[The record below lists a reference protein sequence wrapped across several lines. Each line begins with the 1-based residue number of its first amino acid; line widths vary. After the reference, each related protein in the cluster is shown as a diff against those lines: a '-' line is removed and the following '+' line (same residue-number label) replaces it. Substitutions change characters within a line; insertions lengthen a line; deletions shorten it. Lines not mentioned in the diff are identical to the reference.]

1 MSGITLLNNHIENR
15 ISSLR
20 TKLETKNGLR
30 IMETHSPLS
39 AMLVE
44 NIKFDN
50 SKEVIEY
57 DGFWSS
63 SLTDS
68 TIRGKP
74 DIELI
79 DIGHRLSAVSEIFDV
94 TSKPLIFDADTGGK
108 IEHIIYSIAT
118 AERLGISAIIIE
130 DKEGLKK
137 NSLLGNDVYQR
148 QAKPEEFAK
157 KISAAAKA
165 AKTDEF
171 MVIARIE
178 SLILDAGMA
187 DALFRANL
195 YVEAG
200 AKGIMIHSR
209 KYDPTEIF
217 IFAKKFKESHPTITL
232 VCVPTSFNQVKF
244 DDLVS
249 HGYNIV
255 IYANHLLRAAY
266 PAMKYVAEMI
276 LKNGRTQEI
285 ESNCMSI
292 NDILEL
298 IPGTK

>member
-1 MSGITLLNNHIENR
+1 
-15 ISSLR
+15 
-20 TKLETKNGLR
+20 
-30 IMETHSPLS
+30 METHSPLS
-39 AMLVE
+39 AMLIE
-44 NIKFDN
+44 NIQFNN
-50 SKEVIEY
+50 SNEVIEY

-79 DIGHRLSAVSEIFDV
+79 DIAHRLSAVSEIFDV

-108 IEHIIYSIAT
+108 IEHIIYSIST

-187 DALFRANL
+187 DALFRADL

-209 KYDPTEIF
+209 KSDPTEIF

-244 DDLVS
+244 DDLIS